1 MIRSLF
7 VFLALLGVGG
17 GGAAWYFYE
26 QGDQPNSFRTVPV
39 ERGDMQATISSTAT
53 IEPEEVVDIGAQVQG
68 MIKKFGKDPRDPNK
82 DIDYGTPVDEGTILA
97 QIDDAIYK
105 TQVDAAKATLESN
118 LAMLAQAKTKLGLS
132 KQNWERAQTLRKN
145 NVMTQAD
152 YDAAYADLQ
161 TSGPAADAAK
171 AAVDQANASLGQ
183 AQTNLRYTTIKSPVK
198 GVIIDR
204 RVNIGQTVVA
214 SLSAPSLF
222 LIAKDLK
229 RLQLWASV
237 NEADIGQIHPG
248 QTARFTVDAFARKTF
263 HGTVSQIRL
272 NAVMT
277 QNVVTYTV
285 VINTDNSSGQLL
297 PYLTANV
304 QFEVAHH
311 ENVLLVPTSATRWKP
326 QPAQIVADAREAYA
340 KSSRRR
346 EGGKGGSGEGGKGGG
361 QRDGGQRDGGQ
372 RDGGVEGGQDS
383 AIDKEAAIEKD
394 AGKEGGTEK
403 QGAARKRRGGHRRD
417 LPTVWVDD
425 DGFARPI
432 QVQTGLTDG
441 TQVEIVS
448 GDLKEGS
455 RVIIGEQ
462 RKDEGTAT
470 KNPFMPTFFRGNAKK
485 KSD

>member
-1 MIRSLF
+1 MIRSL
-7 VFLALLGVGG
+7 VVLLALASIGG

-26 QGDQPNSFRTVPV
+26 HDEQPTTFRTVPV
-39 ERGDMQATISSTAT
+39 ERGDLQATISSTAT
-53 IEPEEVVDIGAQVQG
+53 IEPEEVVDIGAQVAG
-68 MIKKFGKDPRDPNK
+68 MIKFFGKDPRDKTK
-82 DIDYGTPVDEGTILA
+82 DIDYGTPVDEGTVLA

-105 TQVDAAKATLESN
+105 TQVDGAKATLDSN
-118 LAMLAQAKTKLGLS
+118 TALLAQSKTKLDLS
-132 KQNWERAQTLRKN
+132 KQNWERAQNLRKS

-161 TSGPAADAAK
+161 TSTPAVDAAK
-171 AAVDQANASLGQ
+171 AAVAQAKASWQQ
-183 AQTNLRYTTIKSPVK
+183 AQTNLRYSTIISPVK

-237 NEADIGQIHPG
+237 NEADIGQIHAD
-248 QTARFTVDAFARKTF
+248 QSARFTVDAFPRKVF
-263 HGTVSQIRL
+263 HGIVSQIRL

-285 VINTDNSSGQLL
+285 VVTTDNSSGQLL

-304 QFEVAHH
+304 NFEVAHH
-311 ENVLLVPTSATRWKP
+311 EDVLKVPTAALRWRP
-326 QPAQIVADAREAYA
+326 QPQQVVEDARDAFS
-340 KSSRRR
+340 KTTHRR
-346 EGGKGGSGEGGKGGG
+346 EGGGGAGGREGAHDAAK
-361 QRDGGQRDGGQ
+361 
-372 RDGGVEGGQDS
+372 ES
-383 AIDKEAAIEKD
+383 PKEATSN
-394 AGKEGGTEK
+394 AGKENQEGG
-403 QGAARKRRGGHRRD
+403 KRRGGRSRRD

-425 DGFARPI
+425 NGFARPI

-441 TQVEIVS
+441 TEMEIVS
-448 GDLKEGS
+448 GDLKEGT

-462 RKDEGTAT
+462 RRDEGTAAT
-470 KNPFMPTFFRGNAKK
+470 KNPFLPAFFRGRGPK
-485 KSD
+485 KSE

>member
-1 MIRSLF
+1 MIRSL
-7 VFLALLGVGG
+7 VVLLALASIGG

-26 QGDQPNSFRTVPV
+26 ENEQPTTFRTVPV
-39 ERGDMQATISSTAT
+39 ERGDLQATISSTAT
-53 IEPEEVVDIGAQVQG
+53 IEPEEVVDIGAQVAG
-68 MIKKFGKDPRDPNK
+68 MIKFFGKDPRDKTK
-82 DIDYGTPVDEGTILA
+82 DIDYGTPVDEGTVLA

-105 TQVDAAKATLESN
+105 TQVDGAKATLDSN
-118 LAMLAQAKTKLGLS
+118 LALLAQAKTKLDLS
-132 KQNWERAQTLRKN
+132 KQNWERAQNLRKS

-161 TSGPAADAAK
+161 SSTPAVDAAK
-171 AAVDQANASLGQ
+171 AAVAQAKASLQ
-183 AQTNLRYTTIKSPVK
+183 QNQTNLRYTTIVSPVK

-237 NEADIGQIHPG
+237 NEADIGQIHAN
-248 QTARFTVDAFARKTF
+248 QSARFTVDAFPRKVF
-263 HGTVSQIRL
+263 HGIVSQIRL

-285 VINTDNSSGQLL
+285 VVTTDNSNGQLL

-304 QFEVAHH
+304 LFEVAHH
-311 ENVLLVPTSATRWKP
+311 EDVLKVPTSALRWRP
-326 QPAQIVADAREAYA
+326 QPQQVVADAREAFS
-340 KSSRRR
+340 KTSHRR
-346 EGGKGGSGEGGKGGG
+346 EGGGGGKGRGG
-361 QRDGGQRDGGQ
+361 GADGASESPKPAASGETQDKDGG
-372 RDGGVEGGQDS
+372 
-383 AIDKEAAIEKD
+383 AKK
-394 AGKEGGTEK
+394 
-403 QGAARKRRGGHRRD
+403 RGGRSRRD

-432 QVQTGLTDG
+432 HVQTGLTDG
-441 TQVEIVS
+441 TEMEIVS
-448 GDLKEGS
+448 GDLKEGT

-462 RKDEGTAT
+462 RRDEGTNAT
-470 KNPFMPTFFRGNAKK
+470 KNPFLPSFFRGRPQK
-485 KSD
+485 KSE